1 MLSRAPVSFAVKDDE
16 VATGPEVSD
25 IEHVGVRRR
34 LRQMLAYAGFPMLGV
49 LTPILALPA
58 ISREFGANGWAAIAV
73 GQSVGA
79 AASVAVELGWGLTG
93 PQAAAA
99 SDPRDLQRLFASSL
113 MSRAAAA
120 LAIVPAVVIVVILLD
135 PHYVAAACLAAVAMT
150 MSGFTTNWLYIGMGR
165 PTRIFLTDALP
176 RFFSVLAGV
185 ISITLLDAP
194 LAAFSAWLVAGFL
207 ASPLFSLL
215 LERPTWQDFRQ
226 AESVG
231 SNFRRQRVALAGRG
245 FSAIYIGLPVALV
258 QAWAPNAVAGF
269 AAVERLLRMGLLVL
283 QGVPNSLYRTV
294 GRTPRIGCGLG
305 RVEIQV
311 IRLQAGV
318 GVVAGLVCVL
328 LLPTTVH
335 LVFAGQVEVGTSSC
349 WVAGAIVLLTCLSRA
364 TGMLLVSRAAVGW
377 VTASAGVAAIVA
389 VTLLTFLPQA
399 YGPVGALAALAI
411 AEMLALV
418 VQTYGLRRSCRQP
431 LRHPHRISSQPEGV
445 GLSER

>member
-49 LTPILALPA
+49 LTPLLALPT

-377 VTASAGVAAIVA
+377 VTASAGVAAGAA
-389 VTLLTFLPQA
+389 VSLLAVLPSE

-411 AEMLALV
+411 AETMALA
-418 VQTYGLRRSCRQP
+418 VQAYGLHRNCRQP
-431 LRHPHRISSQPEGV
+431 RGRAFRASSHPEGV
-445 GLSER
+445 GLSEP